1 MHRLILLIAGLVSAC
16 APVPL
21 TRQPSDIVPGSRV
34 DVAIRSFTE
43 VSQTIGPRAVQACR
57 ARAKKVNCDFRIGV
71 DPDPRAQANAY
82 QSVDDQGRP
91 VITFTAAMILEAG
104 NKDELAFVMSHE
116 AAHHILGHLDRQ
128 AENAARGADEFVKLA
143 RRTGNT
149 SKRELEYAKKLG
161 AAVGAVEYS
170 KEFELEADELGTV
183 IAYGAGH
190 DPLAGANFFARLPDP
205 GDKFFGSHPP
215 NQERI
220 ALVQAT
226 VTKLTRAQ

>member
-1 MHRLILLIAGLVSAC
+1 MRRLILLIAGLLSAC
-16 APVPL
+16 TPIPIS
-21 TRQPSDIVPGSRV
+21 REPNDIVPGSRV

-57 ARAKKVNCDFRIGV
+57 ARTQRVNCDFRIGV

-91 VITFTAAMILEAG
+91 VITFTAAMILEVG

-128 AENAARGADEFVKLA
+128 AKNAERGAEEFVKLA
-143 RRTGNT
+143 QRTGKT
-149 SKRELEYAKKLG
+149 SKRDLEYAKKLG
-161 AAVGAVEYS
+161 AAVGAFEYS

-183 IAYGAGH
+183 IAYGAGY
-190 DPLAGANFFARLPDP
+190 DPLAGAKFFARLPDP
-205 GDKFFGSHPP
+205 RAKFFGSHPP
-215 NQERI
+215 NQSRVE
-220 ALVQAT
+220 LVQAT
-226 VTKLTRAQ
+226 VTKLKKGQ

>member
-1 MHRLILLIAGLVSAC
+1 MRRLILLFAGLVTAC
-16 APVPL
+16 SPL
-21 TRQPSDIVPGSRV
+21 PNPQEPPEIVPGSRV

-43 VSQTIGPRAVQACR
+43 VSKTIGPRAVQECR
-57 ARAKKVNCDFRIGV
+57 ARTQRVNCDFRILV
-71 DPDPRAQANAY
+71 DPDPWAQANAY
-82 QSVDDQGRP
+82 QSLDDRGRP

-116 AAHHILGHLDRQ
+116 AAHHVLGHLDRQ
-128 AENAARGADEFVKLA
+128 AQNATRGAEEFVKLA
-143 RRTGNT
+143 QRTGKT
-149 SKRELEYAKKLG
+149 SKRELDYAKKLG

-183 IAYGAGH
+183 IAYGAGY

-215 NQERI
+215 NQARI
-220 ALVQAT
+220 ELVQAT
-226 VTKLTRAQ
+226 LAGLKRTQ